1 MIYMMNIATNLL
13 ILPEISLFLL
23 ACLVLTIDLIR
34 QKPHSALSFN
44 LSWIGLAILFILLL
58 FMPHDGDTTYF
69 GTYRITGLSLLFKQ
83 VFVLSALCTV
93 LLSRPYFIPGENFR
107 GTMENQGEFYTILH
121 ICTLGMFTVVS
132 ATDLLTLFV
141 GLEMATI
148 PLYILSAFL
157 KGDEQ
162 SAEAS
167 TKYIIMGSLS
177 TGFLLFGYSFLYGA
191 AGGTQ
196 FAQILLI
203 AQNDPTNPLLN
214 LGVLFVLA
222 AIGFKLT
229 LFPFHMWAPD
239 VYEGSPTPVTAFLS
253 ISSKAT
259 AIAFLVM
266 LLHGPLAPLLPS
278 LHWVLLLLA
287 GTTMTVGNL
296 GALRQKNLRRFMAY
310 SSIAQAGYIVMAL
323 TGTEIMAQS
332 AIIFYLFV
340 YAAANYT
347 AFFIISLVGQKQ
359 EETFAALR
367 GLGKQYPGLAVI
379 LMLSLFSLAG
389 IPPMAGFMGKFLL
402 FAAAAEQGYYAM
414 VVFAALNSTISL
426 YYYLLLIKEA
436 YINAPPTE
444 PLALKMNLHQKTSL
458 ALLTMGMVLPAFL
471 PQILAAI
478 TKSLAAMPGI

>member
-1 MIYMMNIATNLL
+1 MNMIDLGTNLL
-13 ILPEISLFLL
+13 ILPEIFLFLL
-23 ACLVLTIDLIR
+23 ACLVLTTDLIR
-34 QKPHSALSFN
+34 QRPLSKAPYT
-44 LSWIGLAILFILLL
+44 LSWTGLLLL
-58 FMPHDGDTTYF
+58 FSLLLVTPHGEEATYF
-69 GTYRITGLSLLFKQ
+69 GTYRVTGLSLFFKQ
-83 VFVLSALCTV
+83 VFVFSALCTV
-93 LLSRPYFIPGENFR
+93 LLSRTYFVPGGNFR
-107 GTMENQGEFYTILH
+107 GTMHNQGEFYTILLV
-121 ICTLGMFTVVS
+121 CTLGMFTVVS

-148 PLYILSAFL
+148 PLYVLSAFL
-157 KGDEQ
+157 KGDDH

-177 TGFLLFGYSFLYGA
+177 TGFLLFGYSFIYGA

-196 FAQILLI
+196 FDQILLA
-203 AQNDPTNPLLN
+203 AQTSPTNPLLN

-239 VYEGSPTPVTAFLS
+239 VYEGAPTPVTAFLA

-287 GTTMTVGNL
+287 AATMTVGNL
-296 GALRQKNLRRFMAY
+296 GALRQTNLRRFMAY

-323 TGTEIMAQS
+323 TGTQAMAQS
-332 AIIFYLFV
+332 SILFYLFV
-340 YAAANYT
+340 YAAANFA

-359 EETFAALR
+359 EETFSALR
-367 GLGKQYPGLAVI
+367 GLGQQHPGLALI
-379 LMLSLFSLAG
+379 LMLSLFSLGG

-402 FAAAAEQGYYAM
+402 FAAAAEQGYYFM

-436 YINAPPTE
+436 YINESPAE
-444 PLALKMNLHQKTSL
+444 PLTLSINLHQKASL
-458 ALLTMGMVLPAFL
+458 ALLTMGMILPAFL
-471 PQILAAI
+471 PQLLAAI
-478 TKSLAAMPGI
+478 TNSTP